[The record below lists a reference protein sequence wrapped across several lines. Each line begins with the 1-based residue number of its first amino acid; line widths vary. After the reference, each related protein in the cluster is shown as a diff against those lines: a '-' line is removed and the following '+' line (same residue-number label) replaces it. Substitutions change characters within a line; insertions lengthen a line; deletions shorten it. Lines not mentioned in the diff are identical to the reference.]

1 MASVEDLRQPLIN
14 PFTSKISSNIKYTE
28 SLPSTTIT
36 TRPNSTSAKK
46 KKLLSNEKERGQRLN
61 KQQSFVK
68 DIFMVDMSRRLAL
81 RKELHE
87 RL

>member
-14 PFTSKISSNIKYTE
+14 PFTSKSSSDIKYTE

-36 TRPNSTSAKK
+36 MRPNSTSAKK
-46 KKLLSNEKERGQRLN
+46 KKLLSNEKEHGQRLN